1 MAMPTICAGDKVV
14 ITTARGQYMA
24 EVVNKNDTYIWLQ
37 GVGVPKRLRWLEID
51 TIKRVGAE
59 QDT

>member
-1 MAMPTICAGDKVV
+1 MVMPTICAGDVV
-14 ITTARGQYMA
+14 QITTAQGNYVA

-37 GVGVPKRLRWLEID
+37 GVGAPKRVRWLEID

-59 QDT
+59 KG